1 MILSCGTAGADRSG
15 RRVGGRAGSAAAQPD
30 PIAAAVTASA
40 ISATVSA
47 RRRRGVNHA
56 GLRAAAQARMPV
68 AAAVAVAAVAMHC
81 AHMQGSMAGPRR
93 SQVALRSDCPAV
105 EALELVLF
113 CAWCFVVAVA
123 GGAVGLVLGNIR
135 LPVVL
140 LVASSPA
147 AGAGANIGISG
158 VAAFAAAA
166 AHIRA
171 GRINW
176 RLFAWMAPPSMAG
189 AVVGGLVSGAISDTA
204 LLIVIG
210 VTLLYFGIDLLRKE
224 GRRPDAKRSPR
235 AADAEREPAAPEP
248 PAADAER
255 EPAAPERSPHAAD
268 AAPEPRPAADH
279 LDVRAAVLS
288 GALIGLLG
296 GLVGLI
302 LGALRM
308 PALLRWVGEVPHRA
322 VGTNLAVGFW
332 VGVAGVAGHLPGGV
346 DWTALGAGAA
356 ASVPGALLGARL
368 TGRMSERQ
376 LLRAIG
382 AVLVVAGV
390 ATAGQAL

>member
-1 MILSCGTAGADRSG
+1 M
-15 RRVGGRAGSAAAQPD
+15 
-30 PIAAAVTASA
+30 
-40 ISATVSA
+40 
-47 RRRRGVNHA
+47 
-56 GLRAAAQARMPV
+56 
-68 AAAVAVAAVAMHC
+68 
-81 AHMQGSMAGPRR
+81 GP
-93 SQVALRSDCPAV
+93 
-105 EALELVLF
+105 LELILF
-113 CAWCFVVAVA
+113 CAWCFAGALA
-123 GGAVGLVLGNIR
+123 GGAVGIVLGNVR
-135 LPVVL
+135 LPAVL

-189 AVVGGLVSGAISDTA
+189 AVVGGLVSGAIPDTA

-210 VTLLYFGIDLLRKE
+210 ATLLYFGIDILRKE
-224 GRRPDAKRSPR
+224 AREAKRER
-235 AADAEREPAAPEP
+235 AKRDEANRAERSAAGGATDAPLAARSAAGGAPASGDP
-248 PAADAER
+248 
-255 EPAAPERSPHAAD
+255 
-268 AAPEPRPAADH
+268 
-279 LDVRAAVLS
+279 LDVRAAVVS

-302 LGALRM
+302 LGSLRM
-308 PALLRWVGEVPHRA
+308 PALLRWVGEVPHKA

-346 DWTALGAGAA
+346 DWTVLGAGAA

-376 LLRAIG
+376 LVRAIG
-382 AVLVVAGV
+382 AVLVVAGA
-390 ATAGQAL
+390 ATAVQAL

>member
-1 MILSCGTAGADRSG
+1 
-15 RRVGGRAGSAAAQPD
+15 VD
-30 PIAAAVTASA
+30 P
-40 ISATVSA
+40 
-47 RRRRGVNHA
+47 
-56 GLRAAAQARMPV
+56 
-68 AAAVAVAAVAMHC
+68 
-81 AHMQGSMAGPRR
+81 
-93 SQVALRSDCPAV
+93 
-105 EALELVLF
+105 LELILF
-113 CAWCFVVAVA
+113 CAWCFLVAVA

-135 LPVVL
+135 LPAVL
-140 LVASSPA
+140 LLASSPA

-176 RLFAWMAPPSMAG
+176 QLFAWMAPPSMAG
-189 AVVGGLVSGAISDTA
+189 AVAGGLVSGAIPETA

-210 VTLLYFGIDLLRKE
+210 VTLLYFGVDILRKE
-224 GRRPDAKRSPR
+224 ARDAKRR
-235 AADAEREPAAPEP
+235 EAAGAEAGDAKRREAASAQAGDAAAEAP
-248 PAADAER
+248 PA
-255 EPAAPERSPHAAD
+255 
-268 AAPEPRPAADH
+268 
-279 LDVRAAVLS
+279 LDIRAAVVS

-308 PALLRWVGEVPHRA
+308 PALLRWVGEVPHKA

-346 DWTALGAGAA
+346 DWTVLGAGAA

-382 AVLVVAGV
+382 AVLVVAGA
-390 ATAGQAL
+390 ATAVQAL

>member
-1 MILSCGTAGADRSG
+1 MD
-15 RRVGGRAGSAAAQPD
+15 
-30 PIAAAVTASA
+30 
-40 ISATVSA
+40 
-47 RRRRGVNHA
+47 
-56 GLRAAAQARMPV
+56 
-68 AAAVAVAAVAMHC
+68 
-81 AHMQGSMAGPRR
+81 
-93 SQVALRSDCPAV
+93 
-105 EALELVLF
+105 ALELILF
-113 CAWCFVVAVA
+113 CAWCFLVAVA

-135 LPVVL
+135 LPAVL
-140 LVASSPA
+140 LIASSPA

-176 RLFAWMAPPSMAG
+176 RLFGWMAPPSMAG
-189 AVVGGLVSGAISDTA
+189 AVAGGLLSGAIPDTA

-210 VTLLYFGIDLLRKE
+210 LTLFYFGVDILRKE
-224 GRRPDAKRSPR
+224 GRE
-235 AADAEREPAAPEP
+235 AAAAERSGGGGKRDEPAAGEGSAGGEP
-248 PAADAER
+248 KRGEA
-255 EPAAPERSPHAAD
+255 
-268 AAPEPRPAADH
+268 
-279 LDVRAAVLS
+279 LDIRAAVVS

-302 LGALRM
+302 LGALRV
-308 PALLRWVGEVPHRA
+308 PALLRWVGEVPHRI
-322 VGTNLAVGFW
+322 VGTNMAVGFW
-332 VGVAGVAGHLPGGV
+332 VGVAGVAGHLPSGV

-382 AVLVVAGV
+382 AVLVVAGA
-390 ATAGQAL
+390 ATALQAL

>member
-1 MILSCGTAGADRSG
+1 
-15 RRVGGRAGSAAAQPD
+15 VD
-30 PIAAAVTASA
+30 P
-40 ISATVSA
+40 
-47 RRRRGVNHA
+47 
-56 GLRAAAQARMPV
+56 
-68 AAAVAVAAVAMHC
+68 
-81 AHMQGSMAGPRR
+81 
-93 SQVALRSDCPAV
+93 
-105 EALELVLF
+105 LELILF
-113 CAWCFVVAVA
+113 CAWCFLVAVA

-135 LPVVL
+135 LPAVL
-140 LVASSPA
+140 LLASSPA

-176 RLFAWMAPPSMAG
+176 QLFAWMAPPSMAG
-189 AVVGGLVSGAISDTA
+189 AVAGGLVSGAIPETA

-210 VTLLYFGIDLLRKE
+210 VTLLYFGVDILRKE
-224 GRRPDAKRSPR
+224 ARDAKRR
-235 AADAEREPAAPEP
+235 EAAGAEAGAAAAEAP
-248 PAADAER
+248 PV
-255 EPAAPERSPHAAD
+255 
-268 AAPEPRPAADH
+268 
-279 LDVRAAVLS
+279 LDIRAAVVS

-308 PALLRWVGEVPHRA
+308 PALLRWVGEVPHKA

-346 DWTALGAGAA
+346 DWTVLGAGAA

-382 AVLVVAGV
+382 AVLVVAGA
-390 ATAGQAL
+390 ATAVQAL